1 MCNEDFRQ
9 KLLSRQPRFDRDK
22 YEKII
27 EERRGDNVVDLI
39 WCIEEFS
46 ELSQAL
52 SKAARGKTDIIN
64 IYEEVADSLISIGY
78 IKNIFGLSDDLI
90 VSAMDIKIDKDD
102 ERNEYKGH

>member
-1 MCNEDFRQ
+1 MCKEDFRQ
-9 KLLSRQPRFDRDK
+9 KLLSRRQSHFDRDK
-22 YEKII
+22 YEKMIK
-27 EERRGDNVVDLI
+27 ERRGDNIVDLI

-78 IKNIFGLSDDLI
+78 IKNIFELSDDLI
-90 VSAMDIKIDKDD
+90 VSAMDIKIDKEDK
-102 ERNEYKGH
+102 RNNGE